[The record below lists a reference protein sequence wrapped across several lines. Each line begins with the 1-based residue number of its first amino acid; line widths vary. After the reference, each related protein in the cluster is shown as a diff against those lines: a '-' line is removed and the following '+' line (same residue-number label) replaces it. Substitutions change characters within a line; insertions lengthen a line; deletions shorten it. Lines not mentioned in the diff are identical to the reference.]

1 MPQNKDSSYAS
12 VSMSRTLAKQW
23 LWKFG
28 SAQLGKIRSQVSAA
42 RDKGLV
48 ARYWDTPA
56 WPVTFGDYVS
66 GILAESRIGI

>member
-1 MPQNKDSSYAS
+1 M
-12 VSMSRTLAKQW
+12 
-23 LWKFG
+23 
-28 SAQLGKIRSQVSAA
+28 SAA